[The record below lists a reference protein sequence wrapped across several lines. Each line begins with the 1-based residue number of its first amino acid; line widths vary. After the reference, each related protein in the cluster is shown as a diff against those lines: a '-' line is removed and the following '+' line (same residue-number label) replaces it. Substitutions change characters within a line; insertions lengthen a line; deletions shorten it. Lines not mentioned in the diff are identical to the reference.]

1 MNLMYL
7 RRFLTSF
14 LTSVMLLLVVGDA
27 GAKTATERLRE
38 EHAAQQP
45 LSRTGQEQAA
55 LERCQA
61 VIGQKVGD
69 LSFRDAGGRTVRL
82 SQFLGKP
89 LVINLIY
96 TSCAESCGVV
106 TAMLADT
113 YETAFDA
120 LGDGSFTALTI
131 GFDWKNDTPGRM
143 RAYARQQGV
152 EGFAGWHFLSGGEG
166 TVGKLVDAVGFTYF
180 PSPKGFDH
188 LDQMTII
195 NGEGVIESQI
205 YGDLFDKPLLIEP
218 LKAMV
223 FGATAPFRSL
233 DDLVKKVRLFC
244 TIYDPSA
251 DRYQFD
257 YSLFLQIAVGAV
269 IITIGF
275 TILARELLAARRRRR
290 ENEKSTA

>member
-1 MNLMYL
+1 
-7 RRFLTSF
+7 
-14 LTSVMLLLVVGDA
+14 MLLLVVGDA
-27 GAKTATERLRE
+27 AAKTAAQKLRE

-55 LERCQA
+55 LARSQA
-61 VIGQKVGD
+61 VVGQKIGD
-69 LSFRDAGGRTVRL
+69 LSFRDTGGRAVRL

-89 LVINLIY
+89 LIINLIY

-120 LGDGSFTALTI
+120 LGADSFTALTI
-131 GFDWKNDTPGRM
+131 GFDWKNDTPARM
-143 RAYARQQGV
+143 RTYARQQGV
-152 EGFAGWHFLSGGEG
+152 EGFAGWHFLSGDED
-166 TVGKLVDAVGFTYF
+166 TVQKLVEAVGFTYF

-195 NGEGVIESQI
+195 KGTGVIDSQI

-218 LKAMV
+218 LKALV
-223 FGATAPFRSL
+223 FGTTAPFRSL
-233 DDLVKKVRLFC
+233 DDLIKKVRLFC
-244 TIYDPSA
+244 TLYDPAA

-290 ENEKSTA
+290 KNEKSAA